1 MNAIARAADPELVID
16 LSVVAYALAASTG
29 TNIEAYC
36 HRQHLMNLET
46 SALGCAT

>member
-29 TNIEAYC
+29 TIIEAI
-36 HRQHLMNLET
+36 LIV
-46 SALGCAT
+46 